1 MQSSNE
7 RTTSRWLQALMTVLL
22 GALLLAGT
30 GARAAT
36 ETITHIHGDISGSP
50 LAATSD
56 TGAVVWKES
65 YRAYGERWVNA
76 PASAQQS
83 QWFHG
88 KEQDTATG
96 LQYFGARYYDPAV
109 GRFLGIDPVGY
120 QDGNLHSF
128 NRYAYG
134 NNNPVRYADPD
145 GQWAEDALLALPGM
159 YFGSRSLVDN
169 LKQGNWGAA
178 AVDAGG
184 LVADGIALALPG
196 VPGGFGLGIKA
207 TREGAEAAAR
217 GVGKYEVGTYDALKS
232 RSAAGDGL
240 DIHHAMQKNPAGQAV
255 SGYNPTN
262 GPSIAVPRG
271 VHARI
276 PTLKGEYTGTARD
289 LLAKDVRDL
298 RNNTNAPNSALRDL
312 IVLNRQMYPGALG
325 K

>member
-50 LAATSD
+50 LAATSS

-65 YRAYGERWVNA
+65 YRPYGERWVND
-76 PASAQQS
+76 PGSAQQS

-109 GRFLGIDPVGY
+109 GRFLGIDPVDY

-134 NNNPVRYADPD
+134 NNNPVSYLDPD
-145 GQWAEDALLALPGM
+145 GQLP
-159 YFGSRSLVDN
+159 LPVI
-169 LKQGNWGAA
+169 A
-178 AVDAGG
+178 AVVFTRMAAWLG
-184 LVADGIALALPG
+184 ARQATALA
-196 VPGGFGLGIKA
+196 VTEA
-207 TREGAEAAAR
+207 T
-217 GVGKYEVGTYDALKS
+217 
-232 RSAAGDGL
+232 
-240 DIHHAMQKNPAGQAV
+240 AM
-255 SGYNPTN
+255 
-262 GPSIAVPRG
+262 IA
-271 VHARI
+271 
-276 PTLKGEYTGTARD
+276 TGTAGSGSAVVEATAAKAVSNVAKETNYLYRGVAAGHPALDAAKQGRVVPGNVGGAVSAEAHNLGGQAANSPFTSWTRD
-289 LLAKDVRDL
+289 PGIAATHAAKNGPGGVTLRVPEGTPPSGASWSWEWSPDVWRESEVL
-298 RNNTNAPNSALRDL
+298 MRGVRNGVE
-312 IVLNRQMYPGALG
+312 VLP
-325 K
+325 